1 VGLVAAIG
9 GYNHSRLVPAIVE
22 RRDTVAWR
30 YLGWTTAA
38 EATLIVVGVLVMT
51 AAMTSGGI

>member
-1 VGLVAAIG
+1 VAGIG

-22 RRDTVAWR
+22 RDDAIAWR
-30 YLGWTTAA
+30 HLGWTTAA

>member
-1 VGLVAAIG
+1 
-9 GYNHSRLVPAIVE
+9 VE
-22 RRDTVAWR
+22 RDDAIAWR
-30 YLGWTTAA
+30 HLGWTTAA